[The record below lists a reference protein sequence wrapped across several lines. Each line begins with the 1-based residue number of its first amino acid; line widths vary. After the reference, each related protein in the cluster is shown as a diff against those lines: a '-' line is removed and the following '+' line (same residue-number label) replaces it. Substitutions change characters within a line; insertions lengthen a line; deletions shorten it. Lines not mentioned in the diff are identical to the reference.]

1 MTKLNSRINMCLN
14 EKHCATVVCNWST
27 YSL

>member
-14 EKHCATVVCNWST
+14 KKHCATVVRN
-27 YSL
+27 